1 MRNFRTVFEFEFFQ
15 QIKKRVVI
23 ISTIILAIVAFGG
36 AAAPAILNQF
46 KKQTEFES
54 SEGASYL
61 NEYVP
66 GGYYVPNEEIVK
78 ELRIEES
85 SLYPTEDALKEA
97 VKKQKVMQSMIMTTT
112 KLISMIKGLQ
122 VVWIKH

>member
-46 KKQTEFES
+46 KKQN
-54 SEGASYL
+54 G
-61 NEYVP
+61 
-66 GGYYVPNEEIVK
+66 I
-78 ELRIEES
+78 
-85 SLYPTEDALKEA
+85 
-97 VKKQKVMQSMIMTTT
+97 
-112 KLISMIKGLQ
+112 
-122 VVWIKH
+122 